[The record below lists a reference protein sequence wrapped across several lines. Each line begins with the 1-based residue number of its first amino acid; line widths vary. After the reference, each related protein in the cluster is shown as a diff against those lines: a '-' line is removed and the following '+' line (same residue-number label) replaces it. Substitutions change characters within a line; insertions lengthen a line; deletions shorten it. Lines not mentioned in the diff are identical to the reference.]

1 MEEGV
6 LQVHMGWASWEVC
19 HLNNKLII
27 IFRSTTKTNIIKQIL
42 FGELLF
48 EAFAS
53 PFWTFWDY
61 WKPGSGNS
69 SFPRNLRHTT
79 TDPLSSLADI

>member
-19 HLNNKLII
+19 HLNNESII
-27 IFRSTTKTNIIKQIL
+27 LFRSTTKTIISF

-48 EAFAS
+48 EAFAF
-53 PFWTFWDY
+53 PFWTFWDH
-61 WKPGSGNS
+61 
-69 SFPRNLRHTT
+69 FLE
-79 TDPLSSLADI
+79 I